1 MPVKKPAKKPVAKKV
16 AKKVV
21 KRVVKKTN
29 VDDKVNQVKSMMREE
44 AKFVEKESKEI
55 ATGLWKWWKHSTTE
69 EKIYSVVW
77 IILLIIGLYILFNN
91 GRWIFVSALFIIIWV
106 LFVNWY
112 FTKRK

>member
-1 MPVKKPAKKPVAKKV
+1 MPAKKPIKKPV
-16 AKKVV
+16 QKKVV
-21 KRVVKKTN
+21 KKNK
-29 VDDKVNQVKSMMREE
+29 VDDKVNQVRNIVREE

-55 ATGLWKWWKHSTTE
+55 ATWLGKRWKNSSTE
-69 EKIYSVVW
+69 EKVYSVVW

-112 FTKRK
+112 FTKKR